1 MRKKLIAGNWKM
13 NKTVDE
19 AIETVK
25 ALQDLDTGD
34 VDAALLVPFT
44 HLYALKDLMPRGVG
58 LGAQNLHDE
67 GSGAFTGEISADML
81 LSVGCEYVA
90 IGHSER
96 RDIFGETDDFIARK
110 LKTALEKKLKPI
122 LCIGEHLEEREAG
135 KVEEVLS
142 KQLEADFAGFS
153 AEDAKKVVVAYE
165 PIWAIGTGKVA
176 SDEDANETIR
186 FVRSKIGSMYGEE
199 TAEVIRILYGG
210 SVKPSNIKGLLE
222 SGEIDGALVGG
233 ASLEAD
239 SFTSLVHLGE
249 K

>member
-13 NKTVDE
+13 NKTVEE
-19 AIETVK
+19 AIKTVK
-25 ALQDLDTGD
+25 ALANLDTDG
-34 VDAALLVPFT
+34 VEAALLVPFT
-44 HLYALKDLMPRGVG
+44 HLYALKDIMPAGVK
-58 LGAQNLHDE
+58 LGAQNLHDQA
-67 GSGAFTGEISADML
+67 SGAFTGEISADML

-96 RDIFGETDDFIARK
+96 RDIFGETDEFIARK
-110 LKTALEKKLKPI
+110 LKTALKKNLKPI

-135 KVEEVLS
+135 KVEEILS
-142 KQLEADFAGFS
+142 KQLEADFDGLS
-153 AEDAKKVVVAYE
+153 AEDAVKVVVAYE

-176 SDEDANETIR
+176 SEEDANATIQ
-186 FVRSKIGSMYGEE
+186 FIRSKIASMYGEK
-199 TAEVIRILYGG
+199 TADAIRILYGG
-210 SVKPSNIKGLLE
+210 SVKPANIKDLLA

-239 SFTSLVHLGE
+239 SFVSLVHLGE

>member
-19 AIETVK
+19 AIKTVK
-25 ALQDLDTGD
+25 ALADLDTDG

-44 HLYALKDLMPRGVG
+44 HLYALKDIMPEGVK
-58 LGAQNLHDE
+58 LGAQNLHDQA
-67 GSGAFTGEISADML
+67 SGAFTGEISADML

-96 RDIFGETDDFIARK
+96 RDIFGETDEFIARK
-110 LKTALEKKLKPI
+110 LKTALEKDLKPI

-142 KQLEADFAGFS
+142 KQLEADFDGLS
-153 AEDAKKVVVAYE
+153 AEDAVKVVVAYE

-186 FVRSKIGSMYGEE
+186 FIRSKMGSMYGEK
-199 TAEVIRILYGG
+199 TADAIRILYGG
-210 SVKPSNIKGLLE
+210 SVKPTNIKGLLA

-239 SFTSLVHLGE
+239 SFARLVHLGE